1 MTSAQQPSLLS
12 ISLLLQPQPQR
23 PATAVHQTS
32 KVHLLELGFMVGV
45 RISSTMACYA
55 DVAAALVAEL
65 PEAAQSVALRAAL
78 SLSTADPARS
88 CQAILDLA
96 AIMLLQPSA
105 TLAVAR
111 ALRPLIL
118 DILARA
124 LQQVRSGHVGAVE
137 SNETAFVVLA
147 KLCSVAAHTLPLAL
161 HHWRCTPC
169 PFTLSLVQQECSP
182 ERLHAVIEAAHH
194 LLQHHTHT
202 VLYLWNWAPF
212 FKLCNHSS
220 VLIRWRAVCIMS
232 IVLSLS
238 EADKQSLLQ
247 RTGVLSQHSATL
259 PTEVVDAND
268 EHERCLAREREA
280 AYSSKQHRLTVDD
293 SLAVHPYVMV
303 LGGIVHIKADLC
315 SSAAHYQQSAA
326 AAVAATH
333 RPLVRCSSTLRNL
346 SAFSLALTQPGPV
359 LLIGAAGSGK
369 SSLLREAARLA
380 CSGAAPLLELHL
392 DDQTDSRTLLG
403 AYVCTDVP
411 GEFTWQPGALTIAVT
426 RGQWVLIEDIDR
438 APFEILAALT
448 PLLEGGVLI
457 VPGWSKPLRAAAG
470 FRLFGTVTAS
480 SATTTTVQLGG
491 SANFGALWTQVV
503 IEPLTPQELLTVAIH
518 TNQGLPPRAAAKML
532 DTFHLLR
539 GERTI
544 SSSSSSSSSSSTV
557 AAVVGTA
564 SGRVPSVRDFLTFAG
579 RVHKL
584 GAFEGALIE
593 SQLQPVEEGTP
604 VCTELQA
611 LAVLSEALDVFAA
624 YLRSVDALTLAAEE
638 LATLWNV
645 RPETAITLAISKR
658 PQLVIAGDTLAIG
671 RVSLKRRF
679 DRADAFAAPSD
690 FTQFAPTGQ
699 ALRLMERLAVCITM
713 QEPVLLVGETGCGK
727 TTLVQQLAKY
737 TGQKLI
743 VQNLSLQT
751 DSADLLGGYRP
762 VELRQ
767 LAQVSYLEVCH
778 ADTYIL

>member
-1 MTSAQQPSLLS
+1 MAVRSHFCSA
-12 ISLLLQPQPQR
+12 
-23 PATAVHQTS
+23 
-32 KVHLLELGFMVGV
+32 
-45 RISSTMACYA
+45 MACYA

-65 PEAAQSVALRAAL
+65 PEVAQSEALRAAV
-78 SLSTADPARS
+78 SLSKADPARS
-88 CQAILDLA
+88 CQAILDFA
-96 AIMLLQPSA
+96 AIMLLQPSS

-111 ALRPLIL
+111 ALRPLLL

-124 LQQVRSGHVGAVE
+124 LQQARSGHVGAVE
-137 SNETAFVVLA
+137 SSETAFVVLA

-161 HHWRCTPC
+161 HHWRCTLC
-169 PFTLSLVQQECSP
+169 PFTLCLAQQECSP
-182 ERLHAVIEAAHH
+182 ERLHAVMEAAHH
-194 LLQHHTHT
+194 LLQQHTHT
-202 VLYLWNWAPF
+202 VLHLWNWAPF
-212 FKLCNHSS
+212 FKLCNHSN

-259 PTEVVDAND
+259 PTEVLDAID
-268 EHERCLAREREA
+268 EHDRCLTREREA

-293 SLAVHPYVMV
+293 SSAVHPHVMV
-303 LGGIVHIKADLC
+303 LGGIVHMKADLC
-315 SSAAHYQQSAA
+315 SSAAHHQQQAAA
-326 AAVAATH
+326 AAVAAH
-333 RPLVRCSSTLRNL
+333 RPLVRCSSTVRNL
-346 SAFSLALTQPGPV
+346 RAFSLSLTQPGPV
-359 LLIGAAGSGK
+359 LVIGAAGSGK
-369 SSLLREAARLA
+369 SSLLREAARLT
-380 CSGAAPLLELHL
+380 CSGTAPLLELHL

-426 RGQWVLIEDIDR
+426 TGQWVLIEDIDR

-448 PLLEGGVLI
+448 PLLEGGALI
-457 VPGWSKPLRAAAG
+457 VPGWSKPLRAAPG

-539 GERTI
+539 GERT
-544 SSSSSSSSSSSTV
+544 SSSSSTV

-564 SGRVPSVRDFLTFAG
+564 SGRIPSVRDFLTFAG

-604 VCTELQA
+604 VCTEVQA

-638 LATLWNV
+638 LAALWNV
-645 RPETAITLAISKR
+645 RPETAVTLAISKR
-658 PQLVIAGDTLAIG
+658 PQLVIAGDTLAMG

-679 DRADAFAAPSD
+679 DRTDAFAAPSD

-699 ALRLMERLAVCITM
+699 ALRLMERLAVCVTM

-767 LAQVSYLEVCH
+767 LAQVSYS
-778 ADTYIL
+778 